1 MDKDQGKVFF
11 HMKNVSASEQVAN
24 KKKLGRVVDLALSLL
39 LDLKV
44 SDLQNTLLNPT
55 SRYVML
61 TEILDQSREKKSKKK
76 ESKLKQCFMIGDI
89 NSYSIIMNDRK
100 GLEKI

>member
-1 MDKDQGKVFF
+1 MA
-11 HMKNVSASEQVAN
+11 NVSASEQVAN

-39 LDLKV
+39 LDFKV
-44 SDLQNTLLNPT
+44 SDLQKTLLNPT
-55 SRYVML
+55 ARYVIL

-76 ESKLKQCFMIGDI
+76 EAKLKQFFMIGDI